1 MWNDRRSF
9 IKIAATALPALSQTN
24 TRATRPNVL
33 VILTDDQGYGDMSCH
48 GNPVLKTP
56 NIDRLHA
63 ESVRFT
69 DFHVAPMCTPT
80 RGQLM
85 SGVDALR
92 NKATSVTA
100 GRAFL
105 RRDLP
110 TMADLFR
117 AGGYRTGI
125 FGKWHLGDHY
135 PYRPMDRGFETAKYF
150 LSFGLSSAP
159 EFDNDY
165 FNGRYH
171 DNGVVKKFPGYCTD
185 FWFSEA
191 MKWMGERK
199 TANESFFCYLA
210 TNTPHGPQWV
220 EEKYAAPYRSEGVPA
235 KFFGMIANLDENLG
249 KLETFLRDNGLRE
262 NTIVVFMTDN
272 GATAGFNIHNAGMRG
287 RKTMIYEGGHRVPCF
302 VRWPAGKLRAAGDV
316 DTPAQIQDLLPTM
329 IDLCGLKAPAKA
341 SFDGRS
347 LAPILLGK
355 DAGPDRI
362 MVVQYGQI
370 PKKWEST
377 IIWRKWRLVN
387 GAELYDIGKDPGQKV
402 DTASANAAVV
412 AKMRAHYEK
421 WWASVETGLKDFC
434 PVSIGAKQQ
443 NPVYLTSADWEEI
456 YADNPTHV
464 SNAVGGPRGGPWNVF
479 VESDGHY
486 EIMLT
491 RWPPQQRLALDTGRA
506 PQKLTDGSLPEGKAM
521 PVAGAKLTI
530 AGQERAMKTAPG
542 QKAATF
548 NVRLNSG
555 IRTKLHGWFTDGE
568 GRDLCGAFYAT
579 VRKV

>member
-1 MWNDRRSF
+1 
-9 IKIAATALPALSQTN
+9 
-24 TRATRPNVL
+24 
-33 VILTDDQGYGDMSCH
+33 
-48 GNPVLKTP
+48 
-56 NIDRLHA
+56 
-63 ESVRFT
+63 
-69 DFHVAPMCTPT
+69 
-80 RGQLM
+80 M

-110 TMADLFR
+110 TMADVFR
-117 AGGYRTGI
+117 ANGYRTGI

-135 PYRPMDRGFETAKYF
+135 PYRPMDRGFEVAKYF

-171 DNGVVKKFPGYCTD
+171 DNGVVKQFPGYCTD

-191 MKWMGERK
+191 MRWMGERK
-199 TANESFFCYLA
+199 TRNEPFFCYLA

-220 EEKYAAPYRSEGVPA
+220 EEKYAAPYRAEGLPA

-249 KLETFLRDNGLRE
+249 KLEAFLTDNGLRE

-272 GATAGFNIHNAGMRG
+272 GATAGFNVHNAGMRG

-302 VRWPAGKLRAAGDV
+302 IRWPSGNLRASGDV

-329 IDLCGLKAPAKA
+329 IDLCGLKAPAKT

-347 LAPILLGK
+347 LGPILTKKGSL
-355 DAGPDRI
+355 PDRMI
-362 MVVQYGQI
+362 VVQYGQI

-377 IIWRKWRLVN
+377 VIWAKWRLVN
-387 GAELYDIGKDPGQKV
+387 GAELYDISKDPGQTLDV
-402 DTASANAAVV
+402 AAGNAAVV
-412 AKMRAHYEK
+412 EKMRAHYEK
-421 WWASVETGLKDFC
+421 WWISVEEGLKDFC

-456 YADNPTHV
+456 YADNPGHV
-464 SNAVGGPRGGPWNVF
+464 SDAVGGPRGGPWNVF
-479 VESDGHY
+479 IESGGNY

-491 RWPPQQRLALDTGRA
+491 RWPPHLKLALDAGRA

-521 PVAGAKLTI
+521 LVAGAKLTI
-530 AGQERAMKTAPG
+530 AGQAHAVKTEPG

-548 NVRLNSG
+548 DVHLNG
-555 IRTKLHGWFTDGE
+555 GVRTKLHGWFTDVD

>member
-1 MWNDRRSF
+1 MWNNRRSF
-9 IKIAATALPALSQTN
+9 LKLTATALPAFSQN
-24 TRATRPNVL
+24 TRPARPNVL

-56 NIDRLHA
+56 NIDRLHS

-105 RRDLP
+105 RRELP
-110 TMADLFR
+110 TMADVFR
-117 AGGYRTGI
+117 AGGYGTGV

-171 DNGVVKKFPGYCTD
+171 DNGVVKQFRGYCTD

-199 TANESFFCYLA
+199 TAHEPFFCYLA
-210 TNTPHGPQWV
+210 TNAPHGPLWV
-220 EEKYAAPYRSEGVPA
+220 EEKYAAPYRREGVPA

-249 KLETFLRDNGLRE
+249 KLEAFLKDKGLRE

-272 GATAGFNIHNAGMRG
+272 GATAGFNLHNAGMRG

-302 VRWPAGKLRAAGDV
+302 VRWPAGNLRAAGDI
-316 DTPAQIQDLLPTM
+316 DTPAQIQDVLPTM
-329 IDLCGLKAPAKA
+329 IGLCGLKAPANA

-347 LAPILLGK
+347 LAPVLTGK
-355 DAGPDRI
+355 GSLPNRM

-377 IIWRKWRLVN
+377 VIWAKWRLVN
-387 GAELYDIGKDPGQKV
+387 GTELYNIGNDPEQKLDV
-402 DTASANAAVV
+402 AAANAGVLE
-412 AKMRAHYEK
+412 KMRAHYEK
-421 WWASVETGLKDFC
+421 WWAGVEPGLSDFC

-443 NPVYLTSADWEEI
+443 NPVYLTSSDWEEI
-456 YADNPTHV
+456 YADNPGHV

-479 VESDGHY
+479 VESGGNY

-491 RWPPQQRLALDTGRA
+491 RWPPHQKLALDVGRT

-530 AGQERAMKTAPG
+530 AGQEHAMKTEPG

-548 NVRLNSG
+548 QVRLNGG
-555 IRTKLHGWFTDGE
+555 IKTKLHGWFTDAG
-568 GRDLCGAFYAT
+568 GKDLCGAFYAT

>member
-1 MWNDRRSF
+1 MWKDRRSF
-9 IKIAATALPALSQTN
+9 LKLAATALPAFAQTAKG
-24 TRATRPNVL
+24 RARPNVL
-33 VILTDDQGYGDMSCH
+33 IILTDDQGYGDMSCH
-48 GNPVLKTP
+48 GNPILKTP
-56 NIDRLHA
+56 NIDHLHA
-63 ESVRFT
+63 ESVRFA

-85 SGVDALR
+85 SGQDALR

-110 TMADLFR
+110 TLADLFR
-117 AGGYRTGI
+117 AGGYKTGI

-135 PYRPMDRGFETAKYF
+135 PYRPMDRGFDVAKYF

-171 DNGVVKKFPGYCTD
+171 DNGVVKQFSGYCTD

-199 TANESFFCYLA
+199 AADVPFFCYLP
-210 TNTPHGPQWV
+210 TNAPHGPQWV
-220 EEKYAAPYRSEGVPA
+220 EEKYSEPYQKDGVPS

-249 KLETFLRDNGLRE
+249 KLETFLKDSGLRE

-272 GATAGFNIHNAGMRG
+272 GATAGFNVHNAGMRG

-302 VRWPAGKLRAAGDV
+302 VRWPAGDLRAPGDV
-316 DTPAQIQDLLPTM
+316 DTPAQIQDMLPTM
-329 IDLCGLKAPAKA
+329 IDLCALRAPAKA
-341 SFDGRS
+341 TFDGSS
-347 LAPILLGK
+347 LAPVLTAKGSL
-355 DAGPDRI
+355 ADRM
-362 MVVQYGQI
+362 MVVQYGQV

-377 IIWRKWRLVN
+377 IIWAKWRLVN
-387 GAELYDIGKDPGQKV
+387 GTELYDIRKDPGQKSDV
-402 DTASANAAVV
+402 AAANANTVG
-412 AKMRAHYEK
+412 KMRAHYEK
-421 WWASVETGLKDFC
+421 WWAGVEPGLSDFC

-456 YADNPTHV
+456 YADNPGHV
-464 SNAVGGPRGGPWNVF
+464 SNAAGGPQGGPWNVF
-479 VESDGHY
+479 VESDGNY
-486 EIMLT
+486 EIILT
-491 RWPPQQRLALDTGRA
+491 RWPAHMKLALDAGRK
-506 PQKLTDGSLPEGKAM
+506 PQKLTDGLLPPGKAM

-530 AGQERAMKTAPG
+530 AGQHHAQRTEPG

-548 NVRLNSG
+548 NVRLKGG
-555 IRTKLHGWFTDGE
+555 IKTKLHGWFSDVE
-568 GRDLCGAFYAT
+568 GKDLCGAFYAT